1 MGKIIFRNYGG
12 SYQLSIEKGEDLLNV
27 LKLDEAHW
35 AATSVP
41 IEILNCDKK
50 FLEYLDTDRNKRIRT
65 DEVKEGISYILSHLK
80 NPSII
85 DGTDELNLSDL
96 NTETESGKLLKKT
109 AEIILTNLG
118 IEKKEKIN
126 LNQVRNLQKIMSKS
140 ISNGDGIITSD
151 ATEDKEIATFIKLI
165 IEKFGSKLDA
175 SGAPGIDKEI
185 VNNFFQQCQEFLNWK
200 EKGIL
205 PDGKEKTE
213 IMIFGQQTPF
223 LYEIYKKVEEKID
236 QYFLLS
242 SLSHFDEKID
252 DIMKLSAE
260 EVKDFNVENRN
271 EIIEKLEK
279 LPIAPLNKELVL
291 DFKNITNILYK
302 ENLEKFKKNISN
314 RVFPE
319 FDKLTLQQWEEIKK
333 LFANYKNWIENKK
346 GEKVEAIGEE
356 NIKKFLSGKYKEKI
370 EKLID
375 KDIQVSPLIQSIK
388 NLEKLI
394 LYKKYIIEFLNNF
407 VSFSNVYNPEII
419 SLYEAGVLIIDGR
432 KINLNILV
440 KDINKHKKIA
450 SSSNTFIM
458 YLNII
463 GKENNQIQFQIASPV
478 TSGEAGRINI
488 GKRGVF
494 IDRNGTEWDAEVIDI
509 IKNPV
514 GLLEA
519 IKAPFI
525 KIGENIKIQIE
536 KITKTKQQ
544 KVEQSLVSPSSASF
558 ARDIMVGGSVAIA
571 AIGSSFAYIT
581 KVLSQIKVLH
591 ILITIAVIAGII
603 LIPSLI
609 IGFLKLRR
617 RDLSILF
624 EASGCAINVK
634 MRLGTK
640 LGKILTYIPDF
651 PENSKKIKVDL
662 LLKFL
667 KVKKRTGNRLKF
679 FILLLVL
686 LFIFFIFYTFSQNK

>member
-1 MGKIIFRNYGG
+1 MEKVIFRNYGG

-41 IEILNCDKK
+41 IEILNCDRK

-65 DEVKEGISYILSHLK
+65 DEVKEGISYILSHLQ
-80 NPSII
+80 NPSVI
-85 DGTDELNLSDL
+85 DGNDELNLSDL
-96 NTETESGKLLKKT
+96 NTETENGKLLKNT
-109 AEIILTNLG
+109 AEIILANLG

-126 LNQVRNLQKIMSKS
+126 LSQVRNLQKIMAKS
-140 ISNGDGIITSD
+140 VSNGDGVITSD
-151 ATEDKEIATFIKLI
+151 ATEDEEISNLINLI

-175 SGAPGIDKEI
+175 SGVAGIDKEI
-185 VNNFFQQCQEFLNWK
+185 VSSFFIQCQEYLEWK
-200 EKGIL
+200 EKGKISE
-205 PDGKEKTE
+205 GKEKTE
-213 IMIFGQQTPF
+213 IMVFGQQTPA
-223 LYEIYKKVEEKID
+223 LYEIYKQVEEKIE

-242 SLSHFDEKID
+242 SLSQFDEETENLI
-252 DIMKLSAE
+252 KLSEE
-260 EVKDFNVENRN
+260 EVKNFNVEDRN
-271 EIIEKLEK
+271 EIIKKLEK
-279 LPIAPLNKELVL
+279 LPIAPLNKELAL
-291 DFKNITNILYK
+291 DLEGITNILFKEKIKKFK
-302 ENLEKFKKNISN
+302 ENIINKIYSES
-314 RVFPE
+314 
-319 FDKLTLQQWEEIKK
+319 DKLSIKQWEEIKK
-333 LFANYKNWIENKK
+333 LFSNYKNWIENKK
-346 GEKVEAIGEE
+346 GEKVEVIGEE
-356 NIKKFLSGKYKEKI
+356 TIKKFLSGKYKEKI
-370 EKLID
+370 EELID
-375 KDIQVSPLIQSIK
+375 KDIQVAPLIQSIK

-394 LYKKYIIEFLNNF
+394 LYKKYMIEFLNNF
-407 VSFSNVYNPEII
+407 VSFSNVYNPEIV

-432 KINLNILV
+432 KINLNILL

-450 SSSNTFIM
+450 SSSNIFIM
-458 YLNII
+458 YLNIT
-463 GKENNQIQFQIASPV
+463 GKENNQLQFQIASPV

-488 GKRGVF
+488 GKRGIF
-494 IDRNGTEWDAEVIDI
+494 IDRNGIEWDAEVIDI

-514 GLLEA
+514 GLIEA

-525 KIGENIKIQIE
+525 KIGENIKTQIE
-536 KITKTKQQ
+536 KITKTKQK
-544 KVEQSLVSPSSASF
+544 KVKQSLVSPSSASF
-558 ARDIMVGGSVAIA
+558 ARDIMVGGGVAIA

-591 ILITIAVIAGII
+591 ILITIVVIAGII

-609 IGFLKLRR
+609 MGLLKLRR

-651 PENSKKIKVDL
+651 PENSKKLKVDL

-667 KVKKRTGNRLKF
+667 KIKKRKK
-679 FILLLVL
+679 I
-686 LFIFFIFYTFSQNK
+686 

>member
-12 SYQLSIEKGEDLLNV
+12 SYQLSIEKGEDLLNI

-41 IEILNCDKK
+41 VEILNCDKK

-65 DEVKEGISYILSHLK
+65 DEVKEGISYILSYLK

-118 IEKKEKIN
+118 VEKKEKIN

-151 ATEDKEIATFIKLI
+151 ATEDEEIATFIKLI

-252 DIMKLSAE
+252 EIMKLSAE

-291 DFKNITNILYK
+291 DFENITNILYK
-302 ENLEKFKKNISN
+302 EKLKKFKKNISN
-314 RVFPE
+314 RIFPE

-370 EKLID
+370 EELID

-440 KDINKHKKIA
+440 KDINKHKEIA

-558 ARDIMVGGSVAIA
+558 ARDIMVGGGVAIA

-640 LGKILTYIPDF
+640 LGKILTYTPDF
-651 PENSKKIKVDL
+651 PESSKKIKVDL

-667 KVKKRTGNRLKF
+667 KVKKRTGKHLKF
-679 FILLLVL
+679 FIFILVL

>member
-1 MGKIIFRNYGG
+1 MEKVIFRNYGG
-12 SYQLSIEKGEDLLNV
+12 SYQLSIEKGKDLLNV

-41 IEILNCDKK
+41 IEILNCDRK

-80 NPSII
+80 NPSVI
-85 DGTDELNLSDL
+85 DGTDELNLSDI
-96 NTETESGKLLKKT
+96 NDDSESGKLLKKT

-118 IEKKEKIN
+118 VEKKEKIN
-126 LNQVRNLQKIMSKS
+126 LSQVRNLQKIMAKS

-151 ATEDKEIATFIKLI
+151 ATEDEEIATFIKLI

-175 SGAPGIDKEI
+175 SGAEGIDKEI

-200 EKGIL
+200 KKGEI
-205 PDGKEKTE
+205 PEGKEKTE
-213 IMIFGQQTPF
+213 IMVFGKQTPF
-223 LYEIYKKVEEKID
+223 LYEIYKQVEEKID

-242 SLSHFDEKID
+242 SLSHFDDKTKDLI
-252 DIMKLSAE
+252 KLNEE
-260 EVKDFNVENRN
+260 EVKNFNVEDRN
-271 EIIEKLEK
+271 EIIKKLEK
-279 LPIAPLNKELVL
+279 LPIAPLNKELLL
-291 DFKNITNILYK
+291 DFENITNILHK
-302 ENLEKFKKNISN
+302 EKLEKFKKNILN
-314 RVFPE
+314 RVFLE

-333 LFANYKNWIENKK
+333 LFSNYKNWIENKK
-346 GEKVEAIGEE
+346 GEKVEVIGEE
-356 NIKKFLSGKYKEKI
+356 IIKKFLSGKYKEKI
-370 EKLID
+370 EELID
-375 KDIQVSPLIQSIK
+375 KDIQVAPLIQSIK
-388 NLEKLI
+388 NLEKLL

-407 VSFSNVYNPEII
+407 VSFSNVYNPEIV
-419 SLYEAGVLIIDGR
+419 SLYESGVLVIDGR
-432 KINLNILV
+432 KINLNILI

-450 SSSNTFIM
+450 SSSNIFIM
-458 YLNII
+458 YLNIT

-478 TSGEAGRINI
+478 TSGDAGRINV

-509 IKNPV
+509 VKNPV

-525 KIGENIKIQIE
+525 KIGENIKTQIE
-536 KITKTKQQ
+536 KITKTKQK
-544 KVEQSLVSPSSASF
+544 KVEQALVSPSSASF
-558 ARDIMVGGSVAIA
+558 ARDIMVGGGVAIA

-591 ILITIAVIAGII
+591 ILITIVVIAGII
-603 LIPSLI
+603 LIPSVIMGL
-609 IGFLKLRR
+609 LKLRR
-617 RDLSILF
+617 KDLSILF

-651 PENSKKIKVDL
+651 PENSKKFKVDL

-667 KVKKRTGNRLKF
+667 KIKKRKGKRFKF
-679 FILLLVL
+679 LVFILILLSL
-686 LFIFFIFYTFSQNK
+686 IFIFLNFFKK

>member
-1 MGKIIFRNYGG
+1 MKKIIFRNYGG

-41 IEILNCDKK
+41 IEILNCDRK

-80 NPSII
+80 NPSVI
-85 DGTDELNLSDL
+85 DGNDELNLSDL
-96 NTETESGKLLKKT
+96 NTETESGKLLKNT

-126 LNQVRNLQKIMSKS
+126 LSQVRNLQKIMAKS

-151 ATEDKEIATFIKLI
+151 ATEDEEISNLINLI

-185 VNNFFQQCQEFLNWK
+185 LNNFFHQCQEFLEWK
-200 EKGIL
+200 EKGEISE
-205 PDGKEKTE
+205 GKEKTE
-213 IMIFGQQTPF
+213 IMVFGQQTPF
-223 LYEIYKKVEEKID
+223 LYEIYKQVEEKID

-242 SLSHFDEKID
+242 SLSNFDEKTKD
-252 DIMKLSAE
+252 LPKLSEE
-260 EVKDFNVENRN
+260 EVKNFNVEDRN
-271 EIIEKLEK
+271 EIIKKLEK

-291 DFKNITNILYK
+291 DLEGITNILFKEKIKRFK
-302 ENLEKFKKNISN
+302 ENITNKIYSES
-314 RVFPE
+314 
-319 FDKLTLQQWEEIKK
+319 DKLSIKQWEEIKK
-333 LFANYKNWIENKK
+333 LFSNYKNWIENKK

-356 NIKKFLSGKYKEKI
+356 TIKKFLSGKYKEKI
-370 EKLID
+370 EELIN
-375 KDIQVSPLIQSIK
+375 KDIQVAPLIQSIK

-407 VSFSNVYNPEII
+407 VSFSNVYNPEIV
-419 SLYEAGVLIIDGR
+419 SLYDAGVLVIDGR

-440 KDINKHKKIA
+440 TDINKHKKIA
-450 SSSNTFIM
+450 SSSNIFIM
-458 YLNII
+458 YLNIT
-463 GKENNQIQFQIASPV
+463 GKENNQLQFQIASPV
-478 TSGEAGRINI
+478 TSGDAGRINI

-509 IKNPV
+509 VKNPV

-525 KIGENIKIQIE
+525 KIGENIKTQIE
-536 KITKTKQQ
+536 KITKTKQK
-544 KVEQSLVSPSSASF
+544 KVEQALISPSSASF
-558 ARDIMVGGSVAIA
+558 ARDIMVGGGVAIA

-591 ILITIAVIAGII
+591 ILITIFVIAGII

-609 IGFLKLRR
+609 MGLLKLRR

-651 PENSKKIKVDL
+651 PENSKKLKVDL

-667 KVKKRTGNRLKF
+667 KIKNRKGKRFKF
-679 FILLLVL
+679 LVFILILLSL
-686 LFIFFIFYTFSQNK
+686 IFIFFNFLKK